1 MATTEIS
8 KYMMR
13 TAIDMLTKESSFLCK
28 AFELSNIR
36 IQACIHP
43 VQQFASTLNHK
54 IDARNHLDILN
65 KVPSIQ
71 KMLTQ
76 IRNRSVEVQTITS
89 GLGIVISAK
98 DLKDCL
104 EECCRS
110 LVKHGEIE
118 MRTRCEH
125 LTLMIDT

>member
-1 MATTEIS
+1 
-8 KYMMR
+8 MMR

-43 VQQFASTLNHK
+43 VQQFASTFDHK
-54 IDARNHLDILN
+54 IDVRNHLDIVN

-71 KMLTQ
+71 KFLTQ
-76 IRNRSVEVQTITS
+76 IRNRSLEVQTITS
-89 GLGIVISAK
+89 GKGIIISSK
-98 DLKDCL
+98 DLRDCL

-110 LVKHGEIE
+110 LVKHSEIE

-125 LTLMIDT
+125 LSLMVDT